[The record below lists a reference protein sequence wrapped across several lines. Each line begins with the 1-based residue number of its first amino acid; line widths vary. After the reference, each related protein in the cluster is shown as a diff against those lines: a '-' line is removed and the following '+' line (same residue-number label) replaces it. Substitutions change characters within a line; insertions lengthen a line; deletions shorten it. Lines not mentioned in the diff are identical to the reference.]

1 MLKTIIKIRKKKKII
16 TWTLMWLNWSETT
29 LNVTLK
35 ILVIYKLLLF
45 YYYYL
50 FEFDKSY
57 MRVNLLK

>member
-16 TWTLMWLNWSETT
+16 TWTLMWLNWSVTT

>member
-1 MLKTIIKIRKKKKII
+1 MLKTIIKIGEKKKII
-16 TWTLMWLNWSETT
+16 TWTLMWLNQSVTT

-35 ILVIYKLLLF
+35 ILIIYKLLLF